1 MAVRERET
9 SACSLDGDGESYIG
23 EEDEEEIVEG
33 EVGGEGKLGSD
44 GVMETKMTR
53 IIGPPRLGV

>member
-9 SACSLDGDGESYIG
+9 LARSLDGDGESYIG

-33 EVGGEGKLGSD
+33 EVGGEGKVGSD
-44 GVMETKMTR
+44 RVMETKMTR

>member
-1 MAVRERET
+1 MAIRERET
-9 SACSLDGDGESYIG
+9 SARSLDGDGESYIG

-44 GVMETKMTR
+44 RVMETKMTR

>member
-1 MAVRERET
+1 MAIRERET
-9 SACSLDGDGESYIG
+9 SARSLDGDGESYIG

>member
-9 SACSLDGDGESYIG
+9 SARSLDGDGESYIG

-44 GVMETKMTR
+44 RVMETKMTR

>member
-1 MAVRERET
+1 MAVREREM

-23 EEDEEEIVEG
+23 DEDEEEIVEG

-44 GVMETKMTR
+44 RVMETKMTR